1 MMSMEKIH
9 TDNAPA
15 AIGPY
20 TQAYKAGDLLFIS
33 GQGGVIPK
41 TGMIA
46 DGGIAGQT
54 EQAAK
59 NLHAILSQAGAD
71 FGNVIKTTCFLADMN
86 DFRAFNGVYEKYF
99 VSKPARSCVA
109 VRELPMGILC
119 EIELVAYLGE

>member
-1 MMSMEKIH
+1 MSMKKIH

-33 GQGGVIPK
+33 GQGGVIPE
-41 TGMIA
+41 TGMIV

-71 FGNVIKTTCFLADMN
+71 FSNVIKTTCFLADMN

>member
-1 MMSMEKIH
+1 MSMKKVH

-20 TQAYKAGDLLFIS
+20 TQAYTAGNFLYIS
-33 GQGGVIPK
+33 GQGGVIPE
-41 TGMIA
+41 TGKIA

-71 FGNVIKTTCFLADMN
+71 FCNVIKTTCFLADMN